1 MVIGPNPAELKGK
14 NERTGDFDLGK
25 LAVNR
30 RQFVDDGYSG
40 ATLVTKTSLAPEWAR
55 GGLAICSKGFWSVL
69 KTDTLITEKPRDR
82 EAQVVSKI
90 IAAPARMVIASEE
103 SESATILIPA
113 FRLGQLNIKPD
124 LRRGFSAQRVLPH
137 ALIFPTNTQSQ
148 APHSSWPCAA
158 GPDRA

>member
-1 MVIGPNPAELKGK
+1 MVRSWLSARTRLNFKGK

-90 IAAPARMVIASEE
+90 IAAPARLS
-103 SESATILIPA
+103 
-113 FRLGQLNIKPD
+113 
-124 LRRGFSAQRVLPH
+124 LRRRANLQ
-137 ALIFPTNTQSQ
+137 QS
-148 APHSSWPCAA
+148 
-158 GPDRA
+158 